1 MKIWGIGLSKTGIV
15 SLKEFLKGHGIHI
28 IKYPDFK
35 ELHGDND
42 GGIDLPV
49 AVQYKELDRG
59 YPGSKF
65 ILTER
70 NHDDWYHSI
79 TNWYLHRVIPDEP
92 RFAMNRGWRKAA
104 FGHENPNPVNTDFI
118 DVYDTHVDT
127 AIEYFENRPDDFL
140 RINICDGD
148 STEALCEFLDLDKSV
163 TKFPHLH
170 KSSDGYETEELK
182 L

>member
-15 SLKEFLKGHGIHI
+15 SLQGFLKGHGIHV
-28 IKYPDFK
+28 IKYPDHK
-35 ELHGDND
+35 ALHGNND

-49 AVQYKELDRG
+49 AVQYKELDLA
-59 YPGSKF
+59 YPESKF

-70 NHDDWYHSI
+70 NHDDWYRSI
-79 TNWYLHRVIPDEP
+79 VGWYLNRVIPDEP
-92 RFAMNRGWRKAA
+92 RFANMLDWRKAA

-127 AIEYFENRPDDFL
+127 AIEYFKDRPNDFL

-148 STEALCEFLDLDKSV
+148 STEALCEFLGLEKSV
-163 TKFPHLH
+163 TQFPHLH
-170 KSSDGYETEELK
+170 KSSNGYQIEELK